1 MPAIRLGRHFL
12 RKPEN
17 SRQKKGRNIM
27 LEWLKTILG
36 DRYTYE
42 IDQKV
47 SAEIGKGF
55 VSKTDF
61 NAAKAELKTARE
73 TITERDT
80 QLETLK
86 KSTGDVDA
94 LKNQIIQ
101 LQKDNKN
108 AEAAHAAE
116 MTRLRIDTAVEQ
128 ALTAAGARN
137 NTAVKAL
144 MTDFLKG
151 AKLGEDGTVAG
162 LSDAV
167 TKLSEDAGTAFLFG
181 GKSDKPLPG
190 AVPAFPGRNGAA
202 AGTQTDEP
210 VII

>member
-1 MPAIRLGRHFL
+1 
-12 RKPEN
+12 
-17 SRQKKGRNIM
+17 M

-36 DRYTYE
+36 DRYTDE

-86 KSTGDVDA
+86 KSTGDIDA
-94 LKNQIIQ
+94 LKNQITQ
-101 LQKDNKN
+101 LQQANRD
-108 AEAAHAAE
+108 AETAHAAE
-116 MTRLRIDTAVEQ
+116 MTQLRIDTAVEQ

-167 TKLSEDAGTAFLFG
+167 KKLSEGSDTAFLFG
-181 GKSDKPLPG
+181 SKQPDKPLPG
-190 AVPAFPGRNGAA
+190 ARPAFAGRGSDGSGADA
-202 AGTQTDEP
+202 SAP
-210 VII
+210 AII

>member
-12 RKPEN
+12 RKPEH

-36 DRYTYE
+36 DRYTDE

-167 TKLSEDAGTAFLFG
+167 KKLSEDTGTAFLFG